1 MRAGKACART
11 CNRFWVRQFSQPP
24 GDPAQLHVL
33 LADYEKRVLAE
44 QELRKLAELRFL
56 AAEQRTYLAKQ
67 RAYLAEQWTFDT
79 QFRAVSAR
87 SSAATTSNFDRRGTP
102 RSIVSSIDDVFA
114 GIPPATDGGV
124 ATSHMWAA
132 FVASQQK
139 EWTPPKSTVIDEN
152 RDTHPTLARL
162 FDAAM
167 PSHLRLWKGV
177 VARDDILSHAEFR
190 PDLAATSA
198 RDSAYS
204 TFGAVV
210 IADVKPL
217 GDIVSAVNQVCS
229 YLRRRVYKLWR
240 ECVDQGENGDWVFA
254 LGVATDGNSV
264 VFIRVGSGAPHAG
277 GSFADAVPF
286 PTIVTSAMPLL
297 EWDFRSPNG
306 YMLPLGASPPEGF
319 SALVRLFNAPVDRL
333 GDGAPLDSLCA
344 SVRWVDT
351 IQGVAGPESLERL
364 QFGTR
369 LGCGGS
375 SDAYL
380 CEGTS
385 VLSVTG
391 DGLSEPMTRDGSA
404 ILPVEELLQGSS
416 LPSHSGL
423 VVKVARTATDEVTR
437 SFAAEQAALLKL
449 RASAALGLV
458 PTLLGIGSRTGTGTH
473 DRSADVSDSGHEPER
488 LRPLL
493 LLQPHGLPVATWVDG
508 RVSAALARLPPSTP
522 ASVALA
528 SAAAVR
534 RVCARTVV
542 LRVLHALASAHAE
555 GIAHCDV
562 RPANFVIEGDA
573 AVLIDWGSSCALGSN
588 AKNSGVPAYAAI
600 GVFWRATCVAHPSL
614 DVAGALYSWLSI
626 AFGPECVAPWFDPK
640 RDDDAMYEMRYR
652 WITKHSST
660 DASVAAVAVILN
672 MDTTFST
679 GAAPTSMFSAALA
692 LPVLS
697 SESS

>member
-24 GDPAQLHVL
+24 GDPAQLQVL
-33 LADYEKRVLAE
+33 LAAE
-44 QELRKLAELRFL
+44 QKLREL
-56 AAEQRTYLAKQ
+56 AEQRTYLAEQ
-67 RAYLAEQWTFDT
+67 RTYDT
-79 QFRAVSAR
+79 QFRAVSGWFQNVD
-87 SSAATTSNFDRRGTP
+87 TFRRGAP
-102 RSIVSSIDDVFA
+102 QPIVSSIDEIFA

-124 ATSHMWAA
+124 AASHMWAA
-132 FVASQQK
+132 FVASQLR
-139 EWTPPKSTVIDEN
+139 EWAPPKSTVIDEN
-152 RDTHPTLARL
+152 RDMHPTLARL

-167 PSHLRLWKGV
+167 PSYLRLWKGV
-177 VARDDILSHAEFR
+177 VARDDILSHPEVR
-190 PDLAATSA
+190 PDLAVTSA
-198 RDSAYS
+198 RDGAYS

-217 GDIVSAVNQVCS
+217 GDIVCAVNRACI

-240 ECVDQGENGDWVFA
+240 ECVDQGENGGRVFA
-254 LGVATDGNSV
+254 LGIATDGDSV
-264 VFIRVGSGAPHAG
+264 VFIRVSSGAPQAG

-297 EWDFRSPNG
+297 EWDFRSPDG

-319 SALVRLFNAPVDRL
+319 SALVRLFNAPVDQL

-344 SVRWVDT
+344 SVRWLDG

-364 QFGTR
+364 QLGAR

-375 SDAYL
+375 SDAYM

-385 VLSVTG
+385 VLSVAV
-391 DGLSEPMTRDGSA
+391 DGSSEPMARDGSA
-404 ILPVEELLQGSS
+404 ILPMEELLQGSS
-416 LPSHSGL
+416 LPSRPDL

-449 RASAALGLV
+449 RASAAVGLV
-458 PTLLGIGSRTGTGTH
+458 PTLLGIGYRTGTGTH
-473 DRSADVSDSGHEPER
+473 DRSAGISDLGREPER

-493 LLQPHGLPVATWVDG
+493 LLQPHGVPVPAWVGG

-534 RVCARTVV
+534 RACARTVV
-542 LRVLHALASAHAE
+542 LRVLNALASAHAE
-555 GIAHCDV
+555 GVVHCDV
-562 RPANFVIEGDA
+562 RPANIVIEGDA

-600 GVFWRATCVAHPSL
+600 GVFRQATCVAHPSL

-626 AFGPECVAPWFDPK
+626 AFGPECVAPWFDPN

-652 WITKHSST
+652 WMTTHSST
-660 DASVAAVAVILN
+660 DASVAAVAAILK
-672 MDTTFST
+672 MDTTFAA
-679 GAAPTSMFSAALA
+679 GAARTPMFSAARA
-692 LPVLS
+692 LLS
-697 SESS
+697 SESV